1 MASDSIA
8 IVPIVS
14 FQEISRSDWKH
25 LPELVARGFNG
36 RANMVV
42 CTHLDHA
49 SLENLDEQLKIVTKT
64 FWPTDILNTN
74 RVIPC
79 STLMG
84 ISARDLLDISNATM
98 PPFEAFWNKHAMVYP
113 VREPL

>member
-1 MASDSIA
+1 
-8 IVPIVS
+8 
-14 FQEISRSDWKH
+14 
-25 LPELVARGFNG
+25 
-36 RANMVV
+36 MVV

-49 SLENLDEQLKIVTKT
+49 SLENLDEQLKTVTKT
-64 FWPTDILNTN
+64 FWPMDILSTN

-84 ISARDLLDISNATM
+84 LSARDLLDSSNTTK
-98 PPFEAFWNKHAMVYP
+98 PPFEAIWNKRAVGYP